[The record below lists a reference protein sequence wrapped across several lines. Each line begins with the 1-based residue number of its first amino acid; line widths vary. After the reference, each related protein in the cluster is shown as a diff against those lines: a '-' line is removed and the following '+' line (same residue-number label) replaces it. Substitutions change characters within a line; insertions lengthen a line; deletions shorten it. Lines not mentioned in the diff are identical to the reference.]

1 MKIFQHIE
9 IENKKGGKK
18 MKNKTDL
25 PKAGA
30 IAIAG
35 IWVMAA
41 AVSVLSASHG
51 SGYDVL
57 DKIADSTSVG
67 VSLEEKISGRIDAS
81 TSDMTYYLKRL
92 DTLMCDYRAEKVTD
106 TARPEYDPLKY
117 VDVSKC
123 DISKIK
129 LSDENQ
135 VTDEKVMDFIYEVL
149 KKEKKYTE
157 KDMAED
163 GDLVNLDYT
172 MTEKGNLKPFVSVTD
187 ETRTVG
193 HNTFPDKID
202 ALLDGAKAGDEIET
216 EYEFPDDYG
225 DEAYAGKV
233 FEYNIK
239 INGVYDIELT
249 DEVVSSLSNGADTVS
264 EYKKFIKNYL
274 EYLSLND
281 IGENEVEEL
290 CNEAVV
296 KSYPEDVLTYDVQQ
310 EFVKIMNLAGVN
322 SMEDD
327 AFEDYVKKQGYDSLE
342 DYIKTTTE
350 NTKKNLEEEM
360 KILAI
365 AKENNLWLDNKEL
378 GKEILNQATGY
389 TGANDYYTD
398 YSKYHAQYVVAK
410 FNIAKEIQ
418 KSQ

>member
-1 MKIFQHIE
+1 
-9 IENKKGGKK
+9 

-365 AKENNLWLDNKEL
+365 AKENNLWLDNEEL
-378 GKEILNQATGY
+378 GKEILNQATGD

>member
-1 MKIFQHIE
+1 
-9 IENKKGGKK
+9 

-25 PKAGA
+25 PKAGT

-35 IWVMAA
+35 IWAMATIA
-41 AVSVLSASHG
+41 SVLSASHG

-57 DKIADSTSVG
+57 DKIADFTSVG
-67 VSLEEKISGRIDAS
+67 VSLEEKISDRIDAS

-92 DTLMCDYRAEKVTD
+92 DTLMCDYRAEKVTEE
-106 TARPEYDPLKY
+106 TRPEYDPLKY
-117 VDVSKC
+117 VDVSAC

-129 LSDENQ
+129 LSDENR
-135 VTDEKVMDFIYEVL
+135 VTDEKVMNFIYEVL

-157 KDMAED
+157 KDMAKG

-264 EYKKFIKNYL
+264 EHKKFIKNYL

-365 AKENNLWLDNKEL
+365 AKENNLWLDNEEL

>member
-1 MKIFQHIE
+1 
-9 IENKKGGKK
+9 

-51 SGYDVL
+51 SEYDVL

-67 VSLEEKISGRIDAS
+67 VSLEEKISDRIDAS

-106 TARPEYDPLKY
+106 TTSPEYDPLKY

-157 KDMAED
+157 KDMAEE
-163 GDLVNLDYT
+163 GDFVNLDYT

-202 ALLDGAKAGDEIET
+202 ALLDGAKARDEIET

-342 DYIKTTTE
+342 DYLKTTTE
-350 NTKKNLEEEM
+350 NAKKNLEKEM

-365 AKENNLWLDNKEL
+365 AKENGLWLDDEEL

-389 TGANDYYTD
+389 TSADDYYAD
-398 YSKYHAQYVVAK
+398 YSKYHAQYVMAK

-418 KSQ
+418 KDGKQFEGAG

>member
-1 MKIFQHIE
+1 
-9 IENKKGGKK
+9 

-51 SGYDVL
+51 SEYDVL

-67 VSLEEKISGRIDAS
+67 VSLEEKISDRIDAS

-92 DTLMCDYRAEKVTD
+92 DTLMRDYRAEKVTD

-310 EFVKIMNLAGVN
+310 EFLKIMNLAGVN

-365 AKENNLWLDNKEL
+365 AKENNLWLDNEEL

>member
-1 MKIFQHIE
+1 
-9 IENKKGGKK
+9 

-35 IWVMAA
+35 IWAMAT
-41 AVSVLSASHG
+41 AVSVLLASHG

-67 VSLEEKISGRIDAS
+67 VSLEEKISDRIDTS

-172 MTEKGNLKPFVSVTD
+172 MTENGNLKPFVSVTD

-365 AKENNLWLDNKEL
+365 AKENNLWLDNEEL

>member
-1 MKIFQHIE
+1 
-9 IENKKGGKK
+9 

-25 PKAGA
+25 PKAGT

-35 IWVMAA
+35 IWAMATIA
-41 AVSVLSASHG
+41 SVLSASHG
-51 SGYDVL
+51 SGYNVL
-57 DKIADSTSVG
+57 DKIADFTSVG
-67 VSLEEKISGRIDAS
+67 VSLEEKISDRIDAS

-92 DTLMCDYRAEKVTD
+92 DTLMCDYRAEKVTEE
-106 TARPEYDPLKY
+106 TRPEYDPLKY
-117 VDVSKC
+117 VDVSAC

-129 LSDENQ
+129 LSDENR
-135 VTDEKVMDFIYEVL
+135 VTDEKVMNFIYEVL

-157 KDMAED
+157 KDMAEE
-163 GDLVNLDYT
+163 GDFVNLDYT

-202 ALLDGAKAGDEIET
+202 ALLEGTKAGDRVEA

-249 DEVVSSLSNGADTVS
+249 DEVVSFLSNGADTVD

-274 EYLSLND
+274 EYLALND
-281 IGENEVEEL
+281 IGENEVVEL

-310 EFVKIMNLAGVN
+310 EFVKTMNLAGAN

-327 AFEDYVKKQGYDSLE
+327 VFEDYVKKQGYDSLE
-342 DYIKTTTE
+342 DYLKTTTE
-350 NTKKNLEEEM
+350 NAKKNLEKEM

-365 AKENNLWLDNKEL
+365 AKENDLWLDDEEL

-389 TGANDYYTD
+389 TSADDYYAD
-398 YSKYHAQYVVAK
+398 YSKYHAQYVMAK

-418 KSQ
+418 KNGKQFEGAG

>member
-1 MKIFQHIE
+1 
-9 IENKKGGKK
+9 

-35 IWVMAA
+35 IWVMATIA
-41 AVSVLSASHG
+41 SVLSASHG

-57 DKIADSTSVG
+57 DKIADFTSVG
-67 VSLEEKISGRIDAS
+67 VRLEEKISDRIDAS

-92 DTLMCDYRAEKVTD
+92 DTLMCDYRAEKVTED
-106 TARPEYDPLKY
+106 TRPEYDPLKY
-117 VDVSKC
+117 VDVSAC

-129 LSDENQ
+129 LSDENR
-135 VTDEKVMDFIYEVL
+135 VTDEKVMNFIYEVL

-157 KDMAED
+157 KNMAEE
-163 GDLVNLDYT
+163 GDFVNLDYT

-202 ALLDGAKAGDEIET
+202 ALLNGTKAGDEVEA

-249 DEVVSSLSNGADTVS
+249 DEVVSSLSNGADTVD

-274 EYLSLND
+274 EYLALND
-281 IGENEVEEL
+281 IGENEVVEL

-296 KSYPEDVLTYDVQQ
+296 KSYQEDVLTYDVQQ
-310 EFVKIMNLAGVN
+310 EFVKTMNLAGVN

-342 DYIKTTTE
+342 DYLKTTTE
-350 NTKKNLEEEM
+350 NAKKNLEKEM

-365 AKENNLWLDNKEL
+365 AKENDLWLDDEEL

-389 TGANDYYTD
+389 TSADDYYAD
-398 YSKYHAQYVVAK
+398 YSKYHAQYVMAK

-418 KSQ
+418 KNGKQFEGAG

>member
-1 MKIFQHIE
+1 
-9 IENKKGGKK
+9 

-25 PKAGA
+25 PKAGT

-35 IWVMAA
+35 IWAMATIA
-41 AVSVLSASHG
+41 SVLSASHG

-57 DKIADSTSVG
+57 DKTADFTSVG
-67 VSLEEKISGRIDAS
+67 VSLEEKISDRIDAS

-92 DTLMCDYRAEKVTD
+92 DTLMCDYRAEKVTEE
-106 TARPEYDPLKY
+106 TRPEYDPLKY
-117 VDVSKC
+117 VDVSAC

-129 LSDENQ
+129 LSDENR
-135 VTDEKVMDFIYEVL
+135 VTDEKVMNFIYEVL

-157 KDMAED
+157 KDMAEE
-163 GDLVNLDYT
+163 GDFVNLDYT

-202 ALLDGAKAGDEIET
+202 ALLEGTKAGDRVEA

-249 DEVVSSLSNGADTVS
+249 DEVVSFLSNGADTVD

-274 EYLSLND
+274 EYLALND
-281 IGENEVEEL
+281 IGENEVVEL

-310 EFVKIMNLAGVN
+310 EFVKTMNLAGAN

-327 AFEDYVKKQGYDSLE
+327 VFEDYVKKQGYDSLE
-342 DYIKTTTE
+342 DYLKTTTE
-350 NTKKNLEEEM
+350 NAKKNLEKEM

-365 AKENNLWLDNKEL
+365 AKENDLWLDDEEL

-389 TGANDYYTD
+389 TSADDYYAD
-398 YSKYHAQYVVAK
+398 YSKYHAQYVMAK

-418 KSQ
+418 KNGKQFEGAG

>member
-1 MKIFQHIE
+1 
-9 IENKKGGKK
+9 

-25 PKAGA
+25 PKAGT

-35 IWVMAA
+35 IWAMATIA
-41 AVSVLSASHG
+41 SVLSASHG

-57 DKIADSTSVG
+57 DKIADFTSVG
-67 VSLEEKISGRIDAS
+67 VSLEEKRSDRIDAS
-81 TSDMTYYLKRL
+81 TPDMTYYLKRL
-92 DTLMCDYRAEKVTD
+92 DTLMCDYRAEKVTEE
-106 TARPEYDPLKY
+106 TRPEYDPLKY
-117 VDVSKC
+117 VDVSAC

-129 LSDENQ
+129 LSDENR
-135 VTDEKVMDFIYEVL
+135 VTDEKVMNFIYEVL

-157 KDMAED
+157 KDMAEE
-163 GDLVNLDYT
+163 GDFVNLDYT

-202 ALLDGAKAGDEIET
+202 ALLEGTKAGDRVEA

-249 DEVVSSLSNGADTVS
+249 DEVVSFLSNGADTVD

-274 EYLSLND
+274 EYLALND
-281 IGENEVEEL
+281 IGENEVVEL

-310 EFVKIMNLAGVN
+310 EFVKTMNLAGAN

-327 AFEDYVKKQGYDSLE
+327 VFEDYVKKQGYDSLE
-342 DYIKTTTE
+342 DYLKTTTE
-350 NTKKNLEEEM
+350 NAKKNLEKEM

-365 AKENNLWLDNKEL
+365 AKENDLWLDDEEL

-389 TGANDYYTD
+389 TSADDYYAD
-398 YSKYHAQYVVAK
+398 
-410 FNIAKEIQ
+410 
-418 KSQ
+418 

>member
-1 MKIFQHIE
+1 
-9 IENKKGGKK
+9 

-67 VSLEEKISGRIDAS
+67 VSLEEKISDRIDAS

-281 IGENEVEEL
+281 IGKNEVEEL

-365 AKENNLWLDNKEL
+365 AKENNLWLDNEEL

>member
-1 MKIFQHIE
+1 
-9 IENKKGGKK
+9 

-51 SGYDVL
+51 SEYDVL

-67 VSLEEKISGRIDAS
+67 VSLEEKISDRIDAS

-92 DTLMCDYRAEKVTD
+92 DTLMRDYRAEKVTD

>member
-1 MKIFQHIE
+1 
-9 IENKKGGKK
+9 

-25 PKAGA
+25 PKAGT

-35 IWVMAA
+35 IWAMATIA
-41 AVSVLSASHG
+41 SVLSASHG

-57 DKIADSTSVG
+57 DKIADFTSVG
-67 VSLEEKISGRIDAS
+67 VSLEEKISDRIDAS

-92 DTLMCDYRAEKVTD
+92 DTLMCDYRAEKVTEE
-106 TARPEYDPLKY
+106 TRPEYDSLKY
-117 VDVSKC
+117 VDVSAC

-129 LSDENQ
+129 LSDENR
-135 VTDEKVMDFIYEVL
+135 VTDEKVMNFIYEVL

-157 KDMAED
+157 KDMAEE
-163 GDLVNLDYT
+163 GDFVNLDYT

-202 ALLDGAKAGDEIET
+202 ALLNGTKAGDEVEA

-249 DEVVSSLSNGADTVS
+249 DEVVSSLSNGADTVD

-274 EYLSLND
+274 EYLALND
-281 IGENEVEEL
+281 IGENEVVEL

-310 EFVKIMNLAGVN
+310 EFVKTMNLAGAN

-327 AFEDYVKKQGYDSLE
+327 VFEDYVKKQGYDSLE
-342 DYIKTTTE
+342 DYLKTTTE
-350 NTKKNLEEEM
+350 NAKKNLEKEM

-365 AKENNLWLDNKEL
+365 AKENDLWLDDEEL

-389 TGANDYYTD
+389 TSADDYYAD
-398 YSKYHAQYVVAK
+398 YSKYHAQYVMAK

-418 KSQ
+418 KNGKQFEGAG

>member
-1 MKIFQHIE
+1 
-9 IENKKGGKK
+9 

-51 SGYDVL
+51 SEYDVL

-67 VSLEEKISGRIDAS
+67 VSLEEKISDRIDAS
-81 TSDMTYYLKRL
+81 TSDITYYLKRL

>member
-1 MKIFQHIE
+1 
-9 IENKKGGKK
+9 

-41 AVSVLSASHG
+41 AASVLSASHG
-51 SGYDVL
+51 AGYDVL

-67 VSLEEKISGRIDAS
+67 VSLEEKISDRIDAS
-81 TSDMTYYLKRL
+81 ASDMTYYLKRL

-365 AKENNLWLDNKEL
+365 AKENNLWLDNEEL

>member
-1 MKIFQHIE
+1 
-9 IENKKGGKK
+9 

-35 IWVMAA
+35 IWVMATIA
-41 AVSVLSASHG
+41 SVLSASHG

-57 DKIADSTSVG
+57 DKIADFTSVG
-67 VSLEEKISGRIDAS
+67 VRLEEKISDRIDAS

-92 DTLMCDYRAEKVTD
+92 DTLMCDYRAEKVTED
-106 TARPEYDPLKY
+106 TRPEYDPLKY
-117 VDVSKC
+117 VDVSAC

-129 LSDENQ
+129 LSDENR
-135 VTDEKVMDFIYEVL
+135 VTDEKVMNFIYEVL

-157 KDMAED
+157 KNMAEE
-163 GDLVNLDYT
+163 GDFVNLDYT

-202 ALLDGAKAGDEIET
+202 ALLNGTKAGDEVEA

-249 DEVVSSLSNGADTVS
+249 DEVVSSLSNGADTVD

-274 EYLSLND
+274 EYLALND
-281 IGENEVEEL
+281 IGENEVVEL

-310 EFVKIMNLAGVN
+310 EFVKTMNLAGAN

-327 AFEDYVKKQGYDSLE
+327 VFEDYVKKQGYDSLE
-342 DYIKTTTE
+342 DYLKTTTE
-350 NTKKNLEEEM
+350 NAKKNLEKEM

-365 AKENNLWLDNKEL
+365 AKENDLWLDDEEL

-389 TGANDYYTD
+389 TSADDYYAD
-398 YSKYHAQYVVAK
+398 YSKYHAQYVMAK

-418 KSQ
+418 KNGKQFEGAG

>member
-1 MKIFQHIE
+1 
-9 IENKKGGKK
+9 

-41 AVSVLSASHG
+41 AASVLSASHG
-51 SGYDVL
+51 AGYDVL

-67 VSLEEKISGRIDAS
+67 VSLEEKISDRIDAS

-92 DTLMCDYRAEKVTD
+92 DTLMRDYRAEKVTD

-365 AKENNLWLDNKEL
+365 AKENNLWLDNEEL

>member
-1 MKIFQHIE
+1 
-9 IENKKGGKK
+9 

-25 PKAGA
+25 PKAGT

-35 IWVMAA
+35 IWVMATIA
-41 AVSVLSASHG
+41 SVLSASHG

-57 DKIADSTSVG
+57 DKIADFTSVG
-67 VSLEEKISGRIDAS
+67 VRLEEKISDRIDAS

-92 DTLMCDYRAEKVTD
+92 DTLMCDYRAEKVTED
-106 TARPEYDPLKY
+106 TRPEYDPLKY
-117 VDVSKC
+117 VDVSAC

-129 LSDENQ
+129 LSDENR
-135 VTDEKVMDFIYEVL
+135 VTDEKVMNFIYEVL

-157 KDMAED
+157 KNMAEE
-163 GDLVNLDYT
+163 GDFVNLDYT

-202 ALLDGAKAGDEIET
+202 ALLNGTKAGDEVEA

-249 DEVVSSLSNGADTVS
+249 DEVVSSLSNGADTVD

-274 EYLSLND
+274 EYLALND
-281 IGENEVEEL
+281 IGENEVVEL

-310 EFVKIMNLAGVN
+310 EFVKTMNLAGVN

-342 DYIKTTTE
+342 DYLKTTTE
-350 NTKKNLEEEM
+350 NAKKNLEKEM

-365 AKENNLWLDNKEL
+365 AKENDLWLDDEEL

-389 TGANDYYTD
+389 TSADDYYAD
-398 YSKYHAQYVVAK
+398 YSKYHAQYVMAK

-418 KSQ
+418 KNGKQFEGAG

>member
-1 MKIFQHIE
+1 
-9 IENKKGGKK
+9 

-25 PKAGA
+25 PKAGT

-35 IWVMAA
+35 IWAMATIA
-41 AVSVLSASHG
+41 SVLSASHG

-57 DKIADSTSVG
+57 DKIADFTSVG
-67 VSLEEKISGRIDAS
+67 VSLEEKISDRIDAS

-92 DTLMCDYRAEKVTD
+92 DTLMCDYRAEKVTEE
-106 TARPEYDPLKY
+106 TRPEYDSLKY
-117 VDVSKC
+117 VDVSAC

-129 LSDENQ
+129 LSDENR
-135 VTDEKVMDFIYEVL
+135 VTDEKVMNFIYEVL

-157 KDMAED
+157 KDMAEE
-163 GDLVNLDYT
+163 GDFVNLDYK

-193 HNTFPDKID
+193 HNIFPDKID
-202 ALLDGAKAGDEIET
+202 ALLNGTKAGDEVEA

-249 DEVVSSLSNGADTVS
+249 DEVVSSLSNGADTVD

-274 EYLSLND
+274 EYLALND
-281 IGENEVEEL
+281 IGENEVVEL

-310 EFVKIMNLAGVN
+310 EFVKTMNLAGAN

-327 AFEDYVKKQGYDSLE
+327 VFEDYVKKQGYDSLE
-342 DYIKTTTE
+342 DYLKTTTE
-350 NTKKNLEEEM
+350 NAKKNLEKEM

-365 AKENNLWLDNKEL
+365 AKENDLWLDDEEL

-389 TGANDYYTD
+389 TSADDYYAD
-398 YSKYHAQYVVAK
+398 YSKYHAQYVMAK

-418 KSQ
+418 KNGKQFEGAG

>member
-1 MKIFQHIE
+1 
-9 IENKKGGKK
+9 

-30 IAIAG
+30 IAIAE

-67 VSLEEKISGRIDAS
+67 VSLEEKISDRIDAS

-365 AKENNLWLDNKEL
+365 AKENNLWLDNEEL

>member
-1 MKIFQHIE
+1 
-9 IENKKGGKK
+9 

-35 IWVMAA
+35 IWVMATIA
-41 AVSVLSASHG
+41 SVLSASHG

-57 DKIADSTSVG
+57 DKIADFTSVG
-67 VSLEEKISGRIDAS
+67 VRLEEKISDRIDTS

-92 DTLMCDYRAEKVTD
+92 DTLMCDYRAEKVTEE
-106 TARPEYDPLKY
+106 TRPEYDPLKY
-117 VDVSKC
+117 VDVSAC

-129 LSDENQ
+129 LSDENR
-135 VTDEKVMDFIYEVL
+135 VTDEKVMNFIYEVL

-157 KDMAED
+157 KDMAEE
-163 GDLVNLDYT
+163 GDFVNLDYT

-202 ALLDGAKAGDEIET
+202 ALLEGTKAGDRVEA

-249 DEVVSSLSNGADTVS
+249 DEVVSFLSNGADTVD

-274 EYLSLND
+274 EYLALND
-281 IGENEVEEL
+281 IGENEVVEL

-310 EFVKIMNLAGVN
+310 EFVKTMNLAGAN

-327 AFEDYVKKQGYDSLE
+327 VFEDYVKKQGYDSLE
-342 DYIKTTTE
+342 DYLKTTTE
-350 NTKKNLEEEM
+350 NAKKNLEKEM

-365 AKENNLWLDNKEL
+365 AKENDLWLDDEEL

-389 TGANDYYTD
+389 TSADDYYAD
-398 YSKYHAQYVVAK
+398 YSKYHAQYVMAK

-418 KSQ
+418 KNGKQFEGAG

>member
-1 MKIFQHIE
+1 MKIFQHIVR
-9 IENKKGGKK
+9 ENKKGGKK

-51 SGYDVL
+51 SEYDVL

-67 VSLEEKISGRIDAS
+67 VSLEEKISDRIDAS

-92 DTLMCDYRAEKVTD
+92 DTLMRDYRAEKVTD

-310 EFVKIMNLAGVN
+310 EFLKIMNLAGVN

-365 AKENNLWLDNKEL
+365 AKENNLWLDNEEL

>member
-1 MKIFQHIE
+1 
-9 IENKKGGKK
+9 
-18 MKNKTDL
+18 
-25 PKAGA
+25 
-30 IAIAG
+30 
-35 IWVMAA
+35 MAA
-41 AVSVLSASHG
+41 AASVLSASHG

-67 VSLEEKISGRIDAS
+67 VSLEEKISDMIDAS

-239 INGVYDIELT
+239 INGVYDR
-249 DEVVSSLSNGADTVS
+249 
-264 EYKKFIKNYL
+264 
-274 EYLSLND
+274 
-281 IGENEVEEL
+281 
-290 CNEAVV
+290 
-296 KSYPEDVLTYDVQQ
+296 
-310 EFVKIMNLAGVN
+310 
-322 SMEDD
+322 
-327 AFEDYVKKQGYDSLE
+327 
-342 DYIKTTTE
+342 
-350 NTKKNLEEEM
+350 
-360 KILAI
+360 
-365 AKENNLWLDNKEL
+365 
-378 GKEILNQATGY
+378 
-389 TGANDYYTD
+389 
-398 YSKYHAQYVVAK
+398 
-410 FNIAKEIQ
+410 
-418 KSQ
+418 

>member
-1 MKIFQHIE
+1 
-9 IENKKGGKK
+9 

-322 SMEDD
+322 GMEDD

-365 AKENNLWLDNKEL
+365 AKENNLWLDNEEL

>member
-1 MKIFQHIE
+1 MA
-9 IENKKGGKK
+9 
-18 MKNKTDL
+18 T
-25 PKAGA
+25 
-30 IAIAG
+30 IA
-35 IWVMAA
+35 
-41 AVSVLSASHG
+41 SVLSASHG

-57 DKIADSTSVG
+57 DKIADFTSVG
-67 VSLEEKISGRIDAS
+67 VSLEEKISDRIDAS

-92 DTLMCDYRAEKVTD
+92 DTLMCDYRAEKVTEE
-106 TARPEYDPLKY
+106 TRPEYDPLKY
-117 VDVSKC
+117 VDVSAC

-129 LSDENQ
+129 LSDENR
-135 VTDEKVMDFIYEVL
+135 VTDEKVMNFIYEVL

-157 KDMAED
+157 KDMAEE
-163 GDLVNLDYT
+163 GDFVNLDYT

-202 ALLDGAKAGDEIET
+202 ALLEGTKAGDRVEA

-239 INGVYDIELT
+239 INGVYDIELK
-249 DEVVSSLSNGADTVS
+249 DEVVSFLSNGADTVD

-274 EYLSLND
+274 EYLALND
-281 IGENEVEEL
+281 IGENEVVEL

-310 EFVKIMNLAGVN
+310 EFVKTMNLAGAN

-327 AFEDYVKKQGYDSLE
+327 VFEDYVKKQGYDSLE
-342 DYIKTTTE
+342 DYLKTTTE
-350 NTKKNLEEEM
+350 NAKKNLEKEM

-365 AKENNLWLDNKEL
+365 AKENDLWLDDEEL

-389 TGANDYYTD
+389 TSADDYYAD
-398 YSKYHAQYVVAK
+398 YSKYHAQYVMAK

-418 KSQ
+418 KNGKQFEGAG